1 MRFLHLTYFLAAAK
15 SNSFAAAA
23 RSVRIAQPAFSL
35 HIRAFEEELGVP
47 LFIRSNRGVCL
58 TKAGK
63 DMVAHA
69 EAILRHAKQAKEDV
83 LSKKDDL
90 VGEVSISISPS
101 ISTIMLGDL
110 FKEVEKRYPKIDL
123 KITDVI
129 RNTAG
134 KMVESGKL
142 DFGLIPAAS
151 NLTNVNIKPAIS
163 QDLYIVG
170 KNTHEILKKNGCS
183 FCDLSKIPLT
193 MGSRKTQL
201 RKDLEY
207 IATSENRNLNI
218 KYEQD
223 SFEAKKSII
232 LAGLAYTVVP
242 YAMFSHEIIDKTL
255 TATKIIN
262 PSISR
267 TLSFT
272 WSQNIQLSQAAL
284 AVKDI
289 MYEKM
294 HEYIRLNT
302 VRGEIIAQHSTAIK
316 QDDSL

>member
-1 MRFLHLTYFLAAAK
+1 MKFLQLKYFLAASK

-23 RSVRIAQPAFSL
+23 RSVHLAQPAFSL

-47 LFIRSNRGVCL
+47 LFIRSNKGVCL
-58 TKAGK
+58 TKAGR

-69 EAILRHAKQAKEDV
+69 EAIMRHIKLAKEEV
-83 LSKKDDL
+83 LSKKDDF
-90 VGEVSISISPS
+90 VGDVSIAISPS

-110 FKEVEKRYPKIDL
+110 FKMVENRYPKIEL
-123 KITDVI
+123 KITDVL

-134 KMVESGKL
+134 RLVESGQL

-151 NLTNVNIKPAIS
+151 DLSNVNIEPVIS

-170 KNTHEILKKNGCS
+170 KHFKETVNQDEFS
-183 FCDLSKIPLT
+183 FSDLSQYLLA

-201 RKDLEY
+201 RKDLET
-207 IATSENRNLNI
+207 IALSENRNLSV

-242 YAMFSHEIIDKTL
+242 YAMFSHEIIDKKL
-255 TATKIIN
+255 IAKKIVN
-262 PSISR
+262 PTISR

-272 WSQNIQLSQAAL
+272 WSRNVQISQAAH
-284 AVKDI
+284 AVKEI
-289 MYEKM
+289 IYEK
-294 HEYIRLNT
+294 LNDYMAMGT
-302 VRGEIIAQHSTAIK
+302 IKGEMTDKNHIN
-316 QDDSL
+316 DLPPL